1 LIFATCVAA
10 FGDDVGGA
18 EFQGELLPRVVPAH
32 GGDALGTELLGR
44 EHTQQP
50 DRSVTDNGDRLALS
64 GPGGLG
70 REPSGAHVSEAVSR
84 LGIRSSSG
92 MPGVATRVPS
102 ASGMR
107 NRSACAPLALT
118 HSRCTQE
125 VW

>member
-1 LIFATCVAA
+1 MLQAIRSARP
-10 FGDDVGGA
+10 GGHVGHVG
-18 EFQGELLPRVVPAH
+18 VSH
-32 GGDALGTELLGR
+32 G
-44 EHTQQP
+44 HTQQA
-50 DRSVTDNGDRLALS
+50 DRSVTDNGDRLARS

-70 REPSGAHVSEAVSR
+70 REPSGAHASEAVSR

-92 MPGVATRVPS
+92 MPGVATRMSS